1 MDNFSERAI
10 TEDLDRM
17 QSLAIAEL
25 KQCLKRDG
33 ASILDLCIIFD
44 ITKIDSDS
52 IVDELKVSLESST
65 LWESHMKRS
74 LSSFKSWLLTES
86 CSRSLTFET
95 FCRVVT
101 LTTTISSSYLD
112 TFGLV

>member
-17 QSLAIAEL
+17 KSLAIAEL

-33 ASILDLCIIFD
+33 ASILDLCVIFD
-44 ITKIDSDS
+44 ITKIDSNS
-52 IVDELKVSLESST
+52 IIDEFEISFESST
-65 LWESHMKRS
+65 FRESHVKRR

-86 CSRSLTFET
+86 CS
-95 FCRVVT
+95 
-101 LTTTISSSYLD
+101 
-112 TFGLV
+112 